1 MDPNLEF
8 YRSILHLSPWERR
21 KRMQHLSE
29 SERDRVRIIIQ
40 REEDAQR
47 LEELIAGRD
56 LVQVALADP
65 EYIKG
70 YESLKN
76 IVLGRTNWPLDNNAM
91 IRRITND
98 VARSISTLIQYTENF
113 DHSSYALDLD
123 AWKLVYC
130 DVCYVDG
137 GNTTLQEIY
146 EARLR
151 EEELQTPAERAR
163 ELVRDS
169 DLKRARRNAKWM
181 IPAIESLSEDEKKGW
196 QDKDPDLM
204 NRLYEQM
211 RQILDEGIEKQ
222 RPLNEIEQRKMKEIS
237 EEIQELLSKPRNYE
251 DILEGVWKQ
260 VSPAPPPWIQHI
272 LQTGEQFGFVYYR
285 SREVY
290 KTRWNWRSVWGRIGY
305 SSSPFRV
312 TWASIHCQGQDN
324 WMKLHKLETEN
335 WPIFSPNEDIA
346 EDDDL
351 RKHFKEYIRENQSKT
366 LEDEQKRKKLKKKQR
381 GKYNNTLS
389 PGILRNTFIV
399 IPFEFA
405 SSNLNLEHYE
415 LYDPCWVWAYDANW
429 DGSEEETVVD
439 GETYQGRM
447 KVAKWSL
454 NSWFYAARWE
464 GVSLR
469 DMWLKA
475 QQHPDKY
482 WICYTKELEEWDHEP
497 YV

>member
-8 YRSILHLSPWERR
+8 YRSILHLRPWERR
-21 KRMQHLSE
+21 QRMQHLSE
-29 SERDRVRIIIQ
+29 SERHRVRIIIE
-40 REEDAQR
+40 REQKERR

-56 LVQVALADP
+56 LFQVALADP

-70 YESLKN
+70 HESLKN
-76 IVLGRTNWPLDNNAM
+76 IVLGRTNWPPDNDAM

-98 VARSISTLIQYTENF
+98 VARSSSTLIHYAENF
-113 DHSSYALDLD
+113 DHSSHALDLD

-137 GNTTLQEIY
+137 GDATLQEIY
-146 EARLR
+146 EARLL
-151 EEELQTPAERAR
+151 EEELQTPAERVR
-163 ELVRDS
+163 ELVRDN

-181 IPAIESLSEDEKKGW
+181 IPAIESLSEDQKKGW
-196 QDKDPDLM
+196 KDKDPDLL
-204 NRLYEQM
+204 NRLHEQ
-211 RQILDEGIEKQ
+211 QGPLVAKALEEQ
-222 RPLNEIEQRKMKEIS
+222 RKFNEIEQRKMLEIS
-237 EEIQELLSKPRNYE
+237 DEILELISKPWDYC
-251 DILEGVWKQ
+251 DILKGVWKQ
-260 VSPAPPPWIQHI
+260 VSPAPPPWIQHV

-290 KTRWNWRSVWGRIGY
+290 KTRWNWRS
-305 SSSPFRV
+305 
-312 TWASIHCQGQDN
+312 GQDN
-324 WMKLHKLETEN
+324 WFKLHDLETEN
-335 WPIFSPNEDIA
+335 WPIFSPNEAMA

-351 RKHFKEYIRENQSKT
+351 RKHFKEYIRENRSKT
-366 LEDEQKRKKLKKKQR
+366 VEDERKKKKLKKKER
-381 GKYNNTLS
+381 KNYDDTLS

-405 SSNLNLEHYE
+405 SGNLNLEHYE
-415 LYDPCWVWAYDANW
+415 FYDPCWVWAYDADW

-439 GETYQGRM
+439 GETYQGRV
-447 KVAKWSL
+447 KVAKWSV

-475 QQHPDKY
+475 QQHPEKY